1 MANLTGVGLDSSIP
15 IIPPEAAAPEA
26 PEQTQVE
33 TPEETEEQGFDL
45 GQMVQDVVSAPG
57 DLLMQGA
64 GAVKDLLENADQGL
78 QDLQADD
85 SVGSEVVRAT
95 LGAPGNLDAKVR
107 GAADFAG
114 DVIGSVGDAIFQLDR
129 EESDT
134 VWSDQ
139 YEYAQY
145 DLTGAQTKTVLG
157 GIVQEGLAFA
167 MGGAATGGVSSL
179 AGAGSAATAAT
190 ALASDFVLDYFS
202 NAEGGNI
209 SNLIQDGPLANSLS
223 EALAHS
229 EEDNPHWR
237 RLKNSVEGLFPG
249 MGVIGVQKLYKGL
262 RAGNAVSGSV
272 DAKVAAAK
280 SVAGE
285 VPEGNY
291 AKAAAEENNTV
302 SGRPGRG
309 PVEQVPSNTI
319 ELPTADSP
327 DGVEIP
333 MGEVRGA
340 EYSMR
345 INKPIPGEEYDGL
358 PTYDVAFGPVDGLP
372 EGDLGMEA
380 VKLLNKFRK
389 GILQDIPEGTIL
401 SNSPASPDL
410 GAVYERIGFSEN
422 AHTQYGVV
430 VKDGKGKNIIKPLQ
444 LDPTNMD
451 EVILPPGQYEE
462 IMGAAAKEADEYV
475 NGKPATFEPQERA
488 VQMDKDVDI
497 NSSAASFWE
506 DAAPGG
512 GRSLIDE
519 VDVEQIKDVQGL
531 KDFIAARIENVDV
544 DDISRRLSRQP
555 GEYVEETF
563 RSLAEF
569 ANSKNVADL
578 EGLLFTSNRGIKGT
592 EAGGAVVLD
601 TLMKSVAERVG
612 VLSKNILDIDEVG
625 GSVKVQAD
633 QLLNRVEALYNVKK
647 EATQFSSKNLEQWKD
662 VPMDAL
668 KAVDKD
674 KEAAMKVFGE
684 LRTNL
689 NSLDPI
695 ELKKGKQQ
703 LKKLAIGLQFSKG
716 DPKLQMQ
723 FFEAVGRTGW
733 ARMSGIMINSLLSG
747 PLTHLRNIGGNITA
761 IGERSLISRPVG
773 RLMDGDFAGAAR
785 SYHALGAFHE
795 TVFDALRVGYD
806 SFGSKN
812 SITTPRSKMTD
823 YSAQMSKDL
832 DNIINAAETEAE
844 RTGAHMFKW
853 AVDLGGSKW
862 FQWPGKALQSGDDFS
877 KTLLARMEMKVQA
890 ADEAAKIAKQG
901 DPRSAGEIRKAEYNK
916 IAERKLAPNGQI
928 LDDDLINITESAAF
942 QTPLTGRMKKIGDAI
957 HALPGGRTFFMPFL
971 TTGVRITE
979 YGLQGTPVG
988 VFIGEYDQVVRQG
1001 MGTADQAS
1009 ILKGRVAAGSA
1020 FATMAGI
1027 AASQDNLTGYGPSPF
1042 LNNGETRRLWLQEH
1056 KPYSARMPWKT
1067 EDGKPVWV
1075 EHKAIPGAS
1084 MIWSMVA
1091 DSVSLTSELA
1101 EGDVAHVVGALP
1113 FFIASALDSQPLFQ
1127 GFTNLAAFM
1136 DFEGWGADT
1145 IPETLLDLTNRAFGG
1160 AQLRMT
1166 FENAIAESMHE
1177 YQNWRDEYIAK
1188 ATGGVS
1194 TKLGFT
1200 QPIAV
1205 TDVLTGEKS
1214 LTKYQSNR
1222 MNLINPFTTQTST
1235 NNPTVQVLAD
1245 LGYGRIANMVPL
1257 RVGGIPVEPLEAELL
1272 RKEIYAKGGLA
1283 KAINSVLG
1291 DKDHIFWEE
1300 YNTWKAAFDKGMY
1313 ENGDPVEPKEESR
1326 WHERLDRIT
1335 GGFISD
1341 AKRELMNGSSDV
1353 SQNYRDTRETR
1364 RAKLG
1369 TGEADVS
1376 RAEQEQYADNIQ
1388 NFYKQ

>member
-262 RAGNAVSGSV
+262 RAGNAVKGSV

-280 SVAGE
+280 SVASE
-285 VPEGNY
+285 APEGNY
-291 AKAAAEENNTV
+291 AQAAFEENNTV
-302 SGRPGRG
+302 SGRPAKS
-309 PVEQVPSNTI
+309 PSRQPLALSET
-319 ELPTADSP
+319 EMTKVTQRLK
-327 DGVEIP
+327 GG
-333 MGEVRGA
+333 GEVGWYYTPEPLLGDQFQSYDISWDMLGDGKIGTDGKAMVSEFRRQLKDMQPGTIVSAQGVDVRPSEATIRGNKDIRGNI
-340 EYSMR
+340 YSR
-345 INKPIPGEEYDGL
+345 VGFGNPDPDHATQFGVVRADGTL
-358 PTYDVAFGPVDGLP
+358 EPVDLTLKTENRAAEQELLAGIVQKNK
-372 EGDLGMEA
+372 DEA
-380 VKLLNKFRK
+380 L
-389 GILQDIPEGTIL
+389 
-401 SNSPASPDL
+401 
-410 GAVYERIGFSEN
+410 
-422 AHTQYGVV
+422 
-430 VKDGKGKNIIKPLQ
+430 
-444 LDPTNMD
+444 
-451 EVILPPGQYEE
+451 
-462 IMGAAAKEADEYV
+462 

-488 VQMDKDVDI
+488 VQMDKDPDI